1 MMATIADLA
10 ASLGLPVFPCEE
22 NKRPIVARWPD
33 VASRDQPEILRMF
46 APPSAT
52 MIGVPTGSAS
62 GLIVIDVDVKNGAQG
77 DAWLQE
83 NADALPP
90 TRTHRTRSGGLH
102 LVFRQPDG
110 VEIRNSASR
119 VAPGV
124 DVRGSGG
131 YVIWPGSPG
140 YAVADASEPAE
151 MPRWLI
157 RACMAPEPTEVP
169 PRPAT
174 DPHERYI
181 QSAIDGEIAAV
192 IRAGEGTRNTTLHNA
207 AIKLGTIVG
216 AGGMA
221 RSDAEAELLRA
232 GQMAGLPTRE
242 VLATIKS
249 GLEFGIANPRELPAP
264 RQPTVPSTEPP
275 PDTPDDPGWW
285 QSLEQSLTAEPA
297 PIPEDDERPP
307 PLENGGIID
316 PRNWTAPAPLRQWL
330 VQDWIP
336 IGYATG
342 LYGDGGLGKSL
353 LLQQLLTACA
363 SGLPWLGL
371 AVRAGNAFGFMCE
384 DDPDELHRRQE
395 AINRQ
400 MGLEPQYLE
409 MLRYTS
415 RLGLD
420 NILMTFDDRNR
431 PELSSLFKEL
441 VQYLTIFRPR
451 LVVLDT
457 LADIF
462 GGEEVKRAH
471 ARQFVQGVAGNIAR
485 AFDCAVVVAAHPS
498 AAGLST
504 GSGTSGSS
512 AWNNTFRS
520 RLYLTGPKTDDDDPD
535 TRLLEK
541 KKANYSKRGEGIKL
555 RWDHGAFIV
564 DGHEDAAKDGLTWDN
579 IDTIFDEIQAAWD
592 RGDPWSN
599 APQTRK
605 DGRYLPSFL
614 TLHFG
619 LTNRE
624 AAAYVEK
631 WLVGGYLATDVYNA
645 RNKKNGLRVRR
656 KIQP

>member
-1 MMATIADLA
+1 MSAIADLA
-10 ASLGLPVFPCEE
+10 AQIGLPTFPCQED
-22 NKRPIVARWPD
+22 KRPIVPRWPEAATTD
-33 VASRDQPEILRMF
+33 EAAIHRMF
-46 APPSAT
+46 AAPAAA
-52 MIGVPTGSAS
+52 MIGVPTGTPS

-83 NADALPP
+83 NADTLPP

-102 LVFRQPDG
+102 LVFRAPDG

-124 DVRGSGG
+124 DVRGNGG

-140 YAVADASEPAE
+140 YAVADAADPAE

-157 RACMAPEPTEVP
+157 RACLPPEPEAP
-169 PRPAT
+169 SPRPPT
-174 DPHERYI
+174 DPHERYV

-192 IRAGEGTRNTTLHNA
+192 VRSGEGTRNDTLHKA
-207 AIKLGTIVG
+207 AVKLGTLVG
-216 AGGMA
+216 AGVMA
-221 RSDAEAELLRA
+221 RSAAEAELLHA
-232 GQMAGLPTRE
+232 GQLAGLPSRE
-242 VLATIKS
+242 VIATVKS
-249 GLEFGIANPRELPAP
+249 GLDFGVSNPRQLPDRRDVTRHAA
-264 RQPTVPSTEPP
+264 EPP
-275 PDTPDDPGWW
+275 PETPTDPGWW
-285 QSLEQSLTAEPA
+285 ESLEQSLIADAPPHEPNEA
-297 PIPEDDERPP
+297 DPP

-316 PRNWTAPAPLRQWL
+316 PRNWIAPAPLRQWL
-330 VQDWIP
+330 IQDWIP

-353 LLQQLLTACA
+353 LLQQLLTSVA
-363 SGLPWLGL
+363 SGLPWLGHT
-371 AVRAGNAFGFMCE
+371 VRAGPAFGFMCE

-395 AINRQ
+395 AINRDL
-400 MGLEPQYLE
+400 GLQPQHLE
-409 MLRYTS
+409 LLRYTS

-431 PELSSLFKEL
+431 PELAPLFKDL
-441 VQYLTIFRPR
+441 VQFLATFRPR

-485 AFDCAVVVAAHPS
+485 AFECAVVVAAHPS
-498 AAGLST
+498 ASGLSSAT
-504 GSGTSGSS
+504 GTSGST

-520 RLYLTGPKTDDDDPD
+520 RLYLTGPKSDDDDPD
-535 TRLLEK
+535 TRLLER
-541 KKANYSKRGEGIKL
+541 KKANYSKRGESLSL
-555 RWDHGAFIV
+555 RWDRGAFVI
-564 DGHEDAAKDGLTWDN
+564 DGEPKERDGGLSWPN
-579 IDTIFDEIQAAWD
+579 IEAIFDEVQAAWD

-605 DGRYLPSFL
+605 NGRYLPSYI

-619 LTNRE
+619 ISNKD
-624 AAAYVEK
+624 AAGYVEK
-631 WLVGGYLATDVYNA
+631 WLTGGFLMTDIFDAKRKITGV
-645 RNKKNGLRVRR
+645 RVRR
-656 KIQP
+656 RLQP